1 MVFNILGLNHVWCT
15 DPDPHDAGRLNLPPS
30 PRPKD
35 KRMARR
41 AVDKRQ
47 PLNKNPLRQ
56 RQAVAVCD
64 ILPEIVTRKNKKK
77 VDSMN
82 RTTLVVNGRSIIDHS
97 ELSQDNLK

>member
-64 ILPEIVTRKNKKK
+64 IDCRRLLLGQKSKK
-77 VDSMN
+77 
-82 RTTLVVNGRSIIDHS
+82 
-97 ELSQDNLK
+97 